1 MIEVVDFGAV
11 QQQRKEAAE
20 QTMHIITAAEVAATL
35 EKIFAGNASHP
46 WAQRISEFAEQHKAD
61 TILAAELPD
70 GYGVLF
76 YPAAAKGLWYK
87 FGTRLE
93 GVGMLQPSALEKLC
107 AIARDKGLA

>member
-11 QQQRKEAAE
+11 QQRRKDAAE
-20 QTMHIITAAEVAATL
+20 QAMRAVTAAEVAAMV

-46 WAQRISEFAEQHKAD
+46 WAQRAAEFVEQHQAD
-61 TILAAELPD
+61 TILSAALPD
-70 GYGVLF
+70 GYHVIF

-87 FGTRLE
+87 FGARLE
-93 GVGMLQPSALEKLC
+93 GVGMLQPSALEQLS